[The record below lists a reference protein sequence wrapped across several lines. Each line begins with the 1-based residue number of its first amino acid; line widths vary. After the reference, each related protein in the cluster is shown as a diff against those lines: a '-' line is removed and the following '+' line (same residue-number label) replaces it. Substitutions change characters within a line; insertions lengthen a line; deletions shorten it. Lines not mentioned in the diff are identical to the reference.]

1 MCSLHSSDP
10 QMHSPRKS
18 NTTSLMYICGT
29 LDTPNLD
36 HIITCVA
43 KSIHTALHIHSTVKK
58 PSVYLEIFDERKYP
72 LINQR
77 RNFNRIPLFEETMN
91 FVKFLFLKQALS
103 PQVGIMAIHYI
114 DQLIQKTGLL
124 ISPVNWRRILLCALL
139 LADKVWEEDVVCNSD
154 YCNEYFPRLTV
165 EDINLMERKFLSVL
179 DFKLVLTSSVYAEYY
194 FALRSMWGANCV
206 PLHPLDKE
214 TAVPLLRKAYSAPS
228 VVPKRRRS
236 ISVDSNLDRKKHEET
251 CSLSYEQFS
260 ERLVDTSLLTF

>member
-1 MCSLHSSDP
+1 
-10 QMHSPRKS
+10 
-18 NTTSLMYICGT
+18 MYICGT

-36 HIITCVA
+36 HTITCVA
-43 KSIHTALHIHSTVKK
+43 KSIHAALLMNCYKRAT
-58 PSVYLEIFDERKYP
+58 VYLEIFDERKYP
-72 LINQR
+72 LIAQR

-91 FVKFLFLKQALS
+91 FVKFLFLKQSLS

-165 EDINLMERKFLSVL
+165 EDINLMERKFLSIL

-194 FALRSMWGANCV
+194 FALRSMSGTHCV
-206 PLHPLDKE
+206 PLQPLDKE
-214 TAVPLLRKAYSAPS
+214 TAAPLLSKSSSAPVS
-228 VVPKRRRS
+228 SKRRRS
-236 ISVDSNLDRKKHEET
+236 ISVNSNQDRKKA
-251 CSLSYEQFS
+251 
-260 ERLVDTSLLTF
+260 